1 MQSITLAPSS
11 ARGARNPR
19 ITTDV
24 VLTDDP
30 KAKKSAETLKPPL
43 KWAGGKRWLVPSL
56 VQYWE
61 SESTR
66 RYIEPFCG
74 GLSVPLG
81 LTPTNAILNDMNRHV
96 INFYEWVQRGLHVQ
110 MEMHND
116 KEFYYA
122 ARERF
127 NHLIDTN
134 ADTTQEAAELFY
146 YLNRTC
152 YNGLCRFNRKGRF
165 NVPFGK
171 YKTINYLPNFD
182 ELTPQ
187 LAEWTFTAGDF
198 AEIPLQSGDFVYADP
213 PYDVQFV
220 SYAQQGFNWDDQV
233 RLAHWL
239 ANHDAPVII
248 SNQAT
253 DRIMGLYQDLGY
265 ACITLPAPRRI
276 SCNGD
281 RKPALEV
288 LAMRNITPLPLT
300 DGRV

>member
-1 MQSITLAPSS
+1 MQSITLAPSP

-24 VLTDDP
+24 TLTDDP
-30 KAKKSAETLKPPL
+30 KAKKGAETLKPPL

-56 VQYWE
+56 VGYWE
-61 SESTR
+61 AESTR

-81 LTPTNAILNDMNRHV
+81 LIPTNAILNDMNRHV
-96 INFYEWVQRGLHVQ
+96 INFYKWVQRGLHVQ
-110 MEMHND
+110 MEMRND
-116 KEFYYA
+116 KAFYYA
-122 ARERF
+122 SRERF

-134 ADTTQEAAELFY
+134 ADETQEAAELFY

-187 LAEWTFTAGDF
+187 LAAWTFTAGDF
-198 AEIPLQSGDFVYADP
+198 ESIPLQSGDFVYADP

-220 SYAQQGFNWDDQV
+220 SYSQQGFNWDDQV

-239 ANHDAPVII
+239 ATHDAPVII

-253 DRIMGLYQDLGY
+253 DRIMELYQDLGY

-288 LAMRNITPLPLT
+288 LAMRNITPPLLT